1 ISFKQLM
8 DINVQIEDLELL
20 YKVDVV
26 DYNKHLGTPIDAHI
40 DRVGKVLYERAPDIR
55 PKGA

>member
-1 ISFKQLM
+1 M